1 MSKSSG
7 QQTTSLQVIGAGL
20 PRTSTSSLQT
30 ALHTIGFAPCY
41 HTITDFLPR
50 ARRHGPLWLAAMRAS
65 SKAER
70 QKILAKIVKGYTAIV
85 VLSVRTSPE
94 AWLDSVSSSI
104 AAVFGKQFAYYL
116 ACFVPEL
123 HFGFL
128 MNNLW
133 DAQTLAKHN
142 IGVRT
147 TEYYIKHNEHIRT
160 LVPAARLLESN
171 AADGWGPLCEF
182 LGSEK
187 PEGVA
192 FPRRNDRKAAR
203 GLIASLVVYGVGIW
217 VAVGVCAW
225 VAVWGGRSLVGMGA

>member
-1 MSKSSG
+1 
-7 QQTTSLQVIGAGL
+7 
-20 PRTSTSSLQT
+20 
-30 ALHTIGFAPCY
+30 
-41 HTITDFLPR
+41 
-50 ARRHGPLWLAAMRAS
+50 MRAS

-70 QKILAKIVKGYTAIV
+70 QKILAKIVKGYTAIVDGPGFFFFFFVEDWIEMFPDAKV